1 MVVPDLDWCEGEI
14 APRGGAGEEA
24 MAARDEHPIVV
35 TRPDLERLRTLIET
49 VRARRRWEEM
59 HLLALADE
67 LESAEVVE
75 PERVPPDVVTM
86 RSRVR
91 VLDMVSGQA
100 TTYTICYPSEAN
112 VDAGRLSVLAPIGT
126 ALLGYREGDVVEW
139 PVPGGVRVLKIEK
152 LEHQP
157 ESAARPRKV
166 VES

>member
-1 MVVPDLDWCEGEI
+1 MP
-14 APRGGAGEEA
+14 
-24 MAARDEHPIVV
+24 ARDQRPIVV
-35 TRPDLERLRTLIET
+35 TRPDLERLRILLEN

-75 PERVPPDVVTM
+75 PDCVPPDVVTM

-91 VLDMVSGQA
+91 VRDMVSGEA
-100 TTYTICYPSEAN
+100 ATYTISYPVEAN
-112 VDAGRLSVLAPIGT
+112 LEAGRLSVLAPIGT
-126 ALLGYREGDVVEW
+126 ALLGYREGDVIEW

-157 ESAARPRKV
+157 EAAARPRRV
-166 VES
+166 AES

>member
-1 MVVPDLDWCEGEI
+1 MGSKDQ
-14 APRGGAGEEA
+14 R
-24 MAARDEHPIVV
+24 PIVV
-35 TRPDLERLRTLIET
+35 TRPDLERLRILIET
-49 VRARRRWEEM
+49 ARARRRWEEM

-75 PERVPPDVVTM
+75 PDCVPPDVVTM

-91 VLDMVSGQA
+91 VLDMVSGEA
-100 TTYTICYPSEAN
+100 ATYTICYPTEAN
-112 VDAGRLSVLAPIGT
+112 IEAGRLSVLAPIGT
-126 ALLGYREGDVVEW
+126 ALLGYREGDVIEW

-157 ESAARPRKV
+157 EAAARPRRV

>member
-1 MVVPDLDWCEGEI
+1 MG
-14 APRGGAGEEA
+14 
-24 MAARDEHPIVV
+24 ARDQRPIVV
-35 TRPDLERLRTLIET
+35 TRPDHERLRLLIET
-49 VRARRRWEEM
+49 ARTRRRWEEM

-75 PERVPPDVVTM
+75 PDCVPPDVVTM

-100 TTYTICYPSEAN
+100 STYTICYPTEAN
-112 VDAGRLSVLAPIGT
+112 LDAGRLSVLAPIGT

-157 ESAARPRKV
+157 EAAARPRRV
-166 VES
+166 VAS

>member
-1 MVVPDLDWCEGEI
+1 
-14 APRGGAGEEA
+14 
-24 MAARDEHPIVV
+24 MAARDRRPIVV
-35 TRPDLERLRTLIET
+35 TRPDLERLRILMET
-49 VRARRRWEEM
+49 ARARRSWEEM

-75 PERVPPDVVTM
+75 PDCVPPDVVTM

-91 VLDMVSGQA
+91 VLDMVSGEVS
-100 TTYTICYPSEAN
+100 TYTICYPVEAN
-112 VDAGRLSVLAPIGT
+112 LGAGRLSVLAPIGT
-126 ALLGYREGDVVEW
+126 ALLGYREGDVIEW

-157 ESAARPRKV
+157 EAAARPRRV

>member
-1 MVVPDLDWCEGEI
+1 MGT
-14 APRGGAGEEA
+14 
-24 MAARDEHPIVV
+24 RDQRPIVV
-35 TRPDLERLRTLIET
+35 TRPDHERLRILIESA
-49 VRARRRWEEM
+49 RARKRWEEM

-75 PERVPPDVVTM
+75 PDCVPPDVVTM

-91 VLDMVSGQA
+91 VLDMVSGQEL
-100 TTYTICYPSEAN
+100 TYVLCYPAEAN
-112 VDAGRLSVLAPIGT
+112 LEAGRLSVLAPIGT
-126 ALLGYREGDVVEW
+126 ALLGYREGDVIEW

-157 ESAARPRKV
+157 EAAARPRRV

>member
-1 MVVPDLDWCEGEI
+1 MG
-14 APRGGAGEEA
+14 
-24 MAARDEHPIVV
+24 ARDQRPIVV
-35 TRPDLERLRTLIET
+35 TRPDHQRLRLLIET
-49 VRARRRWEEM
+49 SRARRRWEEM

-75 PERVPPDVVTM
+75 PDAVPPDVVTM

-100 TTYTICYPSEAN
+100 ATYTICYPSEAN
-112 VDAGRLSVLAPIGT
+112 LEAGRLSVLAPIGT

-157 ESAARPRKV
+157 EAAARPRRV

>member
-1 MVVPDLDWCEGEI
+1 MG
-14 APRGGAGEEA
+14 
-24 MAARDEHPIVV
+24 ARDQRPIVV
-35 TRPDLERLRTLIET
+35 TRPDHERLRILIESA
-49 VRARRRWEEM
+49 RARKRWEEM

-67 LESAEVVE
+67 LESAEIVE
-75 PERVPPDVVTM
+75 PDCVPPDVVTM

-91 VLDMVSGQA
+91 VLDMVSGEA
-100 TTYTICYPSEAN
+100 NTYTICYPTEAN
-112 VDAGRLSVLAPIGT
+112 FEAGRLSVLAPIGT

-157 ESAARPRKV
+157 ESAARPRRV

>member
-1 MVVPDLDWCEGEI
+1 MES
-14 APRGGAGEEA
+14 
-24 MAARDEHPIVV
+24 RDQRPIVV
-35 TRPDLERLRTLIET
+35 TRPDLERLRILIET
-49 VRARRRWEEM
+49 ARARRRWEEM

-75 PERVPPDVVTM
+75 PDCVPPDVVTM

-91 VLDMVSGQA
+91 VLDMVSGEA
-100 TTYTICYPSEAN
+100 ATYTICYPTEAN
-112 VDAGRLSVLAPIGT
+112 IEAGRLSVLAPIGT
-126 ALLGYREGDVVEW
+126 ALLGYREGDVIEW

-157 ESAARPRKV
+157 EAAARPRRV